1 MISETIVSLQFHL
14 TRQALKNQKKKS
26 LFPKRKQKQKNKKIA
41 FRPAIQEVCDEREL
55 NVFTT

>member
-14 TRQALKNQKKKS
+14 TRQALKNQK
-26 LFPKRKQKQKNKKIA
+26 RKVYFQKENKTKNKNIA